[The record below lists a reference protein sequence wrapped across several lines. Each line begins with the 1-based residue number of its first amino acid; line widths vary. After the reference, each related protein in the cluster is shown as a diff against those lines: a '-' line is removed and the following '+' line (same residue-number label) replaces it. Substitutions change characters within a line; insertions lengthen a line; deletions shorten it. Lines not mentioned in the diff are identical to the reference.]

1 MTHSKTVFHLVV
13 TNEQGLTSEP
23 DSVSITVNAENETP
37 SFEGILGSGKNINV
51 QVQENSGNIE
61 GGQSG
66 AGNMY
71 SDSPIFQGQS
81 TEQDSQVIS

>member
-1 MTHSKTVFHLVV
+1 M
-13 TNEQGLTSEP
+13 TSEP

-37 SFEGILGSGKNINV
+37 SSEGILCSGKNIHV
-51 QVQENSGNIE
+51 QVQENSANIV

-71 SDSPIFQGQS
+71 SDSPIF
-81 TEQDSQVIS
+81 

>member
-1 MTHSKTVFHLVV
+1 MTHSKTVFQLVV

-23 DSVSITVNAENETP
+23 DSVSIIVNAENETP

-51 QVQENSGNIE
+51 QVQENSGNIA

-71 SDSPIFQGQS
+71 SDSPIFQGQT
-81 TEQDSQVIS
+81 TEQDSSVIS

>member
-1 MTHSKTVFHLVV
+1 MTHCKTVFQLVV

-23 DSVSITVNAENETP
+23 DSVSITVNAENETL

>member
-1 MTHSKTVFHLVV
+1 M
-13 TNEQGLTSEP
+13 TSEP

-37 SFEGILGSGKNINV
+37 SFEGILGSGKNIYV
-51 QVQENSGNIE
+51 QVQENSGNIA
-61 GGQSG
+61 GGKSG

>member
-1 MTHSKTVFHLVV
+1 LTHSKTVFHLVV

>member
-1 MTHSKTVFHLVV
+1 MTGKS
-13 TNEQGLTSEP
+13 
-23 DSVSITVNAENETP
+23 DIVSITVNGENENP

-71 SDSPIFQGQS
+71 SDSSIFQGQS
-81 TEQDSQVIS
+81 TEQEVR